1 MIARPTTGGVRLLD
15 PRTLGAELLRVVP
28 GPTTQTFS
36 TISERGV
43 FVNEMP
49 SWIGREVEE
58 ANRKLEV
65 NKTRARKSL
74 EQTSTT
80 SKKGPKFW
88 QELVYNLRNNTDN
101 LPSIGLTGDTSLVSP
116 PQQAEQ
122 TCRVSVNKSGTVP
135 IFTHTDIF
143 YTFGANSIRSRALG
157 NHEGEFVFRVLSN
170 GEIGAIQYGVDTMPK
185 DASEMA
191 ARIVEG
197 MALMVRDH
205 SR

>member
-1 MIARPTTGGVRLLD
+1 
-15 PRTLGAELLRVVP
+15 
-28 GPTTQTFS
+28 
-36 TISERGV
+36 
-43 FVNEMP
+43 VNEMP
-49 SWIGREVEE
+49 GWIGKEVEE

-74 EQTSTT
+74 EHSSTT
-80 SKKGPKFW
+80 SMKGPRFW

-101 LPSIGLTGDTSLVSP
+101 LPSIGLTGDTSLVSSP
-116 PQQAEQ
+116 PQGEQA
-122 TCRVSVNKSGTVP
+122 CRVSVNKSGAFPT
-135 IFTHTDIF
+135 FTHTDVF
-143 YTFGANSIRSRALG
+143 YTPGANSIRSLALG

-191 ARIVEG
+191 ASIVER

>member
-1 MIARPTTGGVRLLD
+1 MLLRRLRENIKACGFCPAARRLTTQDILHDIGGGVL
-15 PRTLGAELLRVVP
+15 
-28 GPTTQTFS
+28 
-36 TISERGV
+36 
-43 FVNEMP
+43 VNEMP
-49 SWIGREVEE
+49 GWIGREVEE
-58 ANRKLEV
+58 ANRRQEV
-65 NKTRARKSL
+65 NQTRARKSL
-74 EQTSTT
+74 EHSLTT
-80 SKKGPKFW
+80 RKKGPKFW

-101 LPSIGLTGDTSLVSP
+101 LPSIGLTGETSLVSS

-122 TCRVSVNKSGTVP
+122 TFRVSVSKFGTSP
-135 IFTHTDIF
+135 IVTHTDIF
-143 YTFGANSIRSRALG
+143 YTPGANSIRSRALG